1 MRSHKRTKARQARRR
16 YTRAPSPVVGMYTDS
31 GDRVRYRDNNCRS
44 PRPTHPINTTH
55 SEEHNPNAHHE
66 QHPRQDRHP
75 RAHTHANAAHTH
87 PPLHVPTTNWTI
99 NRRRKR
105 VSRRVRATNKERHIS
120 RIIGGRP
127 NVSASHT
134 HIRTGA
140 TSIPPTPQAPKTNGG
155 PRIRHTEAPESAGT
169 HNAEHQ
175 DEYREDQR
183 R

>member
-55 SEEHNPNAHHE
+55 SEKHNPNAHHE

-105 VSRRVRATNKERHIS
+105 VSRRVRATNKERHKS
-120 RIIGGRP
+120 HNRGTPKRQRLPHPHTYRRHQHTANPPSPKNQRWTPHKAHGGTRE
-127 NVSASHT
+127 
-134 HIRTGA
+134 R
-140 TSIPPTPQAPKTNGG
+140 
-155 PRIRHTEAPESAGT
+155 RHP
-169 HNAEHQ
+169 
-175 DEYREDQR
+175 QR
-183 R
+183 RTPR